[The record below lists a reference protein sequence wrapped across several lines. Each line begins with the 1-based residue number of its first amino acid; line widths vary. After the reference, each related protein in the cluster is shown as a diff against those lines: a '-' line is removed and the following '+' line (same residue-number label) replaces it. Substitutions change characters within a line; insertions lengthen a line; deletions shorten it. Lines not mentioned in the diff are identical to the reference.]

1 MRVTEIFWSVQ
12 GEGSRVGL
20 PTAFVR
26 LTGCPLR
33 CRWCDTA
40 YAFHGGRELSVEEV
54 LAAVERASGGRA
66 RHVCVTG
73 GEPLAAPECP
83 ALVTALLEGGRDVAV
98 ETSGAF
104 DIDRVDR
111 RAARIVDF
119 KCPGSGEEKRNDYSN
134 IERITSCDEVK
145 FVIADH
151 TDFLWAEALTRDHDL
166 GARAAAVWANPVH
179 GACDPATLAAWVL
192 ASDQPLRMGF
202 QLHKWIWG
210 PETRGV

>member
-1 MRVTEIFWSVQ
+1 MRVTEIFWSLQ
-12 GEGSRVGL
+12 GEASRGGL

-40 YAFHGGRELSVEEV
+40 YAFHGGRDLSIDQV
-54 LAAVERASGGRA
+54 LHEIERVSGARA
-66 RHVCVTG
+66 RHACVTG

-83 ALVTALLEGGRDVAV
+83 ELVRALLKSGYDVAV
-98 ETSGAF
+98 ETSGAL

-119 KCPGSGEEKRNDYSN
+119 KCPASGEEKQNDYGNLS
-134 IERITSCDEVK
+134 RLTSGDEIK
-145 FVIADH
+145 FVIADRA
-151 TDFLWAEALTRDHDL
+151 DFTWAEALSRDHDL
-166 GARAAAVWANPVH
+166 ARRFTTWASPVH
-179 GACDPATLAAWVL
+179 GECDPRDLAAWIL
-192 ASDQPLRMGF
+192 ASDQPLRQGF

-210 PETRGV
+210 ADARGV